1 MGTSDAS
8 SATRDLPWRVARFGL
23 FEVDPAAGELR
34 KGGMRLKLQDQPFQI
49 LLMLLKTPG
58 EIVTREALRTALW
71 PADTFVEFDHSLN
84 TAVKKLRQALGD
96 DADNPRFVET
106 LPRKGYKFIAPVQF
120 LEQRGNVPVEQQPV
134 AATRNEFR
142 NPSFASTQKRQL
154 IWAAAIGGIAM
165 LAVIALVV
173 YLVPRH
179 EKSPPSHLTFTP
191 FTSFPGE
198 EVTPAFSPDGS
209 RVAFAWNA
217 GKSEDVQ
224 IYVKVLG
231 TEQPVAIT
239 SGNSINTF
247 PVWSPDGRYIV
258 FRRAC
263 VPLLGHHLLIQA
275 SACANG
281 KSGIFM
287 IPSVG
292 GPERLLRETSVVSAT
307 GQMSFSPDG
316 KSLAFADIADGRWA
330 IHQMSLDDLS
340 VRRITDPVSVSG
352 DTEPAFSPDGKWVA
366 FARDTNSS
374 PNIYVVPRDGG
385 VAHPITKINGLPVVG
400 GLAWTSDGKGLIYGG
415 FGLWRVALS
424 DGVPEPLTTNIWA
437 FYPSVHGKQVVFAD
451 SSWVENIYRIDVTSP
466 KPKIT
471 PVIESSRVEESGQ
484 FSPDGKTFAFQS
496 TRTGSFEIF
505 RADADGTN
513 QLQLTHLNGP
523 LTGTPN
529 WTPDGKFIVFDSRVG
544 GNADIFAVPGQ
555 GGSLR
560 QLTTDPSNEAVPSV
574 SRDGKSIYF
583 ASDRGGSFNVW
594 KMPIDGGAA
603 SQVTRD
609 GGFFARESPD
619 GQWVYYAKS
628 VSVGGIW
635 RVPVNG
641 GKEEFV
647 MKNLDGYWGYW
658 ALSNTGIYFVGGRDL
673 NPTELDFY
681 DFGSKRTTKVLDLP
695 KPVNSGAPGLGISP
709 DGKNLTLT
717 LLESRSSDIILA
729 DGLK

>member
-1 MGTSDAS
+1 MGTSNIS
-8 SATRDLPWRVARFGL
+8 SSVREVPWRVARFGL

-34 KGGMRLKLQDQPFQI
+34 KGGMRLKVQDQPFQI

-58 EIVTREALRTALW
+58 EIVTREALRSALW

-96 DADNPRFVET
+96 DADNPRFIET

-120 LEQRGNVPVEQQPV
+120 LDERAEAV
-134 AATRNEFR
+134 AAEQPRSTVHTE
-142 NPSFASTQKRQL
+142 PSSGSFVTLHKRQL
-154 IWAAAIGGIAM
+154 IWAAAIGGVVM
-165 LAVIALVV
+165 LSLVALAF
-173 YLVPRH
+173 YLVPKLQTPATPR
-179 EKSPPSHLTFTP
+179 LAFTP

-209 RVAFAWNA
+209 RVAFAWNG
-217 GKSEDVQ
+217 GKSQDVQ

-239 SGNSINTF
+239 SGNSINAF

-263 VPLLGHHLLIQA
+263 VPLLGHHMLIQA
-275 SACANG
+275 SPCSNG
-281 KSGIFM
+281 KSGIYM

-292 GPERLLRETSVVSAT
+292 GPERQLRETSVVGTT

-316 KSLAFADIADGRWA
+316 RFLAFADLADGRWA
-330 IHQMSLDDLS
+330 IHLLSMDDLS
-340 VRRITDPVSVSG
+340 VRRLTDPLSVSG
-352 DTEPAFSPDGKWVA
+352 DNEPAFSPDGKWIA

-374 PNIYVVPRDGG
+374 PNIYVVSPEGGEPR
-385 VAHPITKINGLPVVG
+385 PITKINGLPVVG
-400 GLAWTSDGKGLIYGG
+400 GLAWTADGQSLLYGG
-415 FGLWRVALS
+415 FGLWKVKVS
-424 DGVPEPLTTNIWA
+424 SGVPEPLTSNIWA
-437 FYPSVHGKQVVFAD
+437 FYPSVHGNQLVFAD
-451 SSWVENIYRIDVTSP
+451 SSWVENIYRISVDGHRPT
-466 KPKIT
+466 IT
-471 PVIESSRVEESGQ
+471 PLIESSRVEESGQ
-484 FSPDGKTFAFQS
+484 FSPDGKSIAFQS
-496 TRTGSFEIF
+496 TRTGMFEIF
-505 RADADGTN
+505 RASSDGSN

-529 WTPDGKFIVFDSRVG
+529 WSPDGKLIVFDSRVD
-544 GNADIFAVPGQ
+544 GNADIFAVPSE

-560 QLTTDPSNEAVPSV
+560 QLTKDPSNEAVPIV
-574 SRDGKSIYF
+574 SRDGKWIYF

-594 KMPIDGGAA
+594 KMPSDGGAA
-603 SQVTRD
+603 TQITHD

-619 GQWVYYAKS
+619 GQWIYYAKS

-635 RVPVNG
+635 RIPTAG

-647 MKNLDGYWGYW
+647 LKNLDGYWGYW
-658 ALSNTGIYFVGGRDL
+658 ALSPTGIYYVGGRDL

-681 DFGSKRTTKVLDLP
+681 DFVSKRTTKVLDLP

-709 DGKNLTLT
+709 DGKTLNLTLI
-717 LLESRSSDIILA
+717 ESRSSDIILG
-729 DGLK
+729 DGLE